1 MCSLLIEVL
10 SHRKDRIALDIIRE
24 HPELID
30 DTVIRLALDNGC
42 VRVIRYL
49 REHDMITAEGAAK
62 RRAEREHNHQKLMD
76 ELDRMMPDFE
86 KFFDQ

>member
-1 MCSLLIEVL
+1 MRSLLIEVL

-24 HPELID
+24 HPELVDERI
-30 DTVIRLALDNGC
+30 IALALDNGC

-49 REHDMITAEGAAK
+49 REHNMITAEGAEK

-76 ELDRMMPDFE
+76 ELDRMMPDLE

>member
-1 MCSLLIEVL
+1 MRPLLLEVL

-30 DTVIRLALDNGC
+30 DTVIRLALENGC

-49 REHDMITAEGAAK
+49 REHDLITAEGGTK
-62 RRAEREHNHQKLMD
+62 RQQELESNCQKLMD
-76 ELDRMMPDFE
+76 ELDKKLPDIE
-86 KFFDQ
+86 KFFK